1 MVMAMLSFKR
11 DDLKQTIQHLKSIN
25 EHLKPTLKIF
35 FDSLVDSKV
44 SKKYWMR
51 YVQGI
56 QGWAAGSIVDGKYIE
71 YDGLSGNQLLLLH
84 CVDAFLGLE
93 PYLPIE
99 NTLRYI
105 PNLQRELST
114 AFSQHSFR
122 RKAEKANNSRVVV
135 EMDSIT
141 KQLRASLNFLCNKLP
156 NTATNTKKQLF
167 RASHRSRATPYL
179 SVPAPERL
187 IMTAG
192 KSVLESDAIQN
203 VKSAIGF
210 LDVLLLKRFQQTR

>member
-1 MVMAMLSFKR
+1 MVMAILSSKR
-11 DDLKQTIQHLKSIN
+11 DDLKQTVQHLKSIN

-56 QGWAAGSIVDGKYIE
+56 QGWAAGHMVDGKYIE

-105 PNLQRELST
+105 PRLQRELST
-114 AFSQHSFR
+114 AFSKHSFR
-122 RKAEKANNSRVVV
+122 RKAEKANNSRVVA
-135 EMDSIT
+135 EMDSIA
-141 KQLRASLNFLCNKLP
+141 KQLRVSLNFHCNSL
-156 NTATNTKKQLF
+156 TQ
-167 RASHRSRATPYL
+167 
-179 SVPAPERL
+179 
-187 IMTAG
+187 
-192 KSVLESDAIQN
+192 
-203 VKSAIGF
+203 
-210 LDVLLLKRFQQTR
+210 